1 MARRARLNRAMLAIV
16 SAERQRSS
24 ALGSRRIFTIVRSP
38 PRSVIV
44 RRISA
49 FVLISF
55 RIFNAPIC
63 VHNHTVPVPRC
74 DWAGGESTAPQIV
87 ASPPKTFSRT
97 LDTLWSTDFQKK
109 ISKFDAIR
117 CQILRLKCT
126 QNLFPLGLCP
136 RPSWGSLQR
145 NPDPLAVR

>member
-1 MARRARLNRAMLAIV
+1 MLAIV

-63 VHNHTVPVPRC
+63 VRNHTVPVPRC
-74 DWAGGESTAPQIV
+74 DRAGGGSTAP
-87 ASPPKTFSRT
+87 PPNRGNPP
-97 LDTLWSTDFQKK
+97 QKK
-109 ISKFDAIR
+109 H
-117 CQILRLKCT
+117 
-126 QNLFPLGLCP
+126 
-136 RPSWGSLQR
+136 
-145 NPDPLAVR
+145 LAVLLTHCGQLIFRKK